1 MLHCQAKGDPMPS
14 LTWQKDGQAVQ
25 SNHVT
30 LLSNGSLFISSAVK
44 QDAGTFRC
52 IANNVAGSVSVTAV
66 VAIYGEKII
75 LF

>member
-1 MLHCQAKGDPMPS
+1 MLHCQAKGNPMPS
-14 LTWQKDGQAVQ
+14 LTWQAVQ
-25 SNHVT
+25 NKHVT